1 MASVFGMNA
10 IEFSKDGDMALD
22 TQLKYMCKHSH
33 SPWHGRRRRRKQIAN
48 S

>member
-10 IEFSKDGDMALD
+10 REFSTDGDMDLD

-33 SPWHGRRRRRKQIAN
+33 GPLHERRRKQIAN